1 MNLTLDLR
9 HALRGMRRRPGVT
22 LATVLTL
29 GLGIGTAATM
39 YGVVDE
45 VLLRPLPVRQEH
57 RVVVAWGA
65 FQASGFGHV
74 PLSYP
79 TLTAVRDRSRVFEQL
94 AAVDYNG
101 AWSVVGRTGG
111 EPVPLRIGVVAGDLF
126 PVLGVSSTL
135 GRVLA
140 AEDDR
145 VGAAPVA
152 VISEGLWRRRFGGDP
167 AVVGTVLPIWTTG
180 YTIVGVIPGDFAL
193 PAGAEAWVA
202 LAAIRPDAI
211 AEAGYGTL
219 DIVGRLRPGATP
231 ADARAELD
239 RLLLETSGGTWDAD
253 SRLVSV
259 VQPLREVLLGQV
271 KPALLVLWA
280 AAILVFLVA
289 ALNLGGLLAVRSV
302 ERREEFALRRALGA
316 TRTDLIRQL
325 AVESGML
332 AALGSLLGAGVAWA
346 ALRLVPAIAPGDLP
360 RLGEI
365 GLRPGVVLVGL
376 ALGLIGTIIA
386 SGVPALAIG
395 GSRPGSSRATRVP
408 AGGIAVVAQVS
419 LAIVT
424 VATALLLVRTLA
436 RLQRL
441 EPGFDAANLALV
453 QVATL
458 SPTIE
463 TSEQVIVQTV
473 SYLDRVLALPGVSN
487 ATAVLN
493 PPFAG
498 TAGFDIGFVAE
509 GQTLSEAAGNPYL
522 NYEPVTPGYFATFR
536 TSIVRGRPL
545 SAADRAGTLP
555 VAVLSRDLA
564 EKLWPGQ
571 DPIGKRIRWADSA
584 SAEAWRTV
592 VGVAGDTRYRELRQ
606 LRPSVYVP

>member
-536 TSIVRGRPL
+536 TPIVRGRPL

-571 DPIGKRIRWADSA
+571 DPIGKRIR
-584 SAEAWRTV
+584 
-592 VGVAGDTRYRELRQ
+592 
-606 LRPSVYVP
+606 